1 MQIRKF
7 MISLFAVSVMLGG
20 CSSESESSDEPEQTA
35 TPAAEVTVG
44 KFTCQSEIS
53 IQEGSS
59 TSYEKYCKI
68 STGEKFSIT
77 PEKVNTEK
85 AGTSTVALT
94 LTDES
99 GNITMTKVKVTVTP
113 KPTPTPEPTEEPTP
127 EPEQNNTQSSS
138 SNSNSARPSTQSRP
152 SNQTVTPSQPSN
164 PAPAAP
170 AQPAAPAAPNY
181 EVDDE
186 GTKAGTAGSPEGS
199 TFDDQ
204 GTCMA
209 SGGTKN
215 HTCTWD
221 PASSKYVL
229 TYQ

>member
-1 MQIRKF
+1 
-7 MISLFAVSVMLGG
+7 MISIFTVSVMLGG
-20 CSSESESSDEPEQTA
+20 CSSASKSSDEPEQTV
-35 TPAAEVTVG
+35 TPATEVTVG

-59 TSYEKYCKI
+59 TAYEKYCKI
-68 STGEKFSIT
+68 STGEKFSVT
-77 PEKVNTEK
+77 PEKVDTKK
-85 AGTSTVALT
+85 AGSSTVALT

-113 KPTPTPEPTEEPTP
+113 KPTPTPEPVEEPTP

-138 SNSNSARPSTQSRP
+138 SSSSSNRPSTQSRP

-164 PAPAAP
+164 PAPAAPAAP

-204 GTCMA
+204 GSCMA

>member
-1 MQIRKF
+1 
-7 MISLFAVSVMLGG
+7 MISIFTVSVMLCG
-20 CSSESESSDEPEQTA
+20 CTSVSKSSDEPEQTA

-53 IQEGSS
+53 IQEGSN
-59 TSYEKYCKI
+59 TAYEKYCKI
-68 STGEKFSIT
+68 STGGKFSVT
-77 PEKVNTEK
+77 PEKVDTKK
-85 AGTSTVALT
+85 AGSSTVALT

-127 EPEQNNTQSSS
+127 ETEQNTAKKTLPMQGG
-138 SNSNSARPSTQSRP
+138 NS
-152 SNQTVTPSQPSN
+152 QTVTPSQPSN